1 MAENQ
6 NDEIVLQ
13 VATWAEAEVRDAN
26 GNIKP

>member
-13 VATWAEAEVRDAN
+13 VATWAEVEVRDAN